1 MSTGGGKKGT
11 GKGPPKKAAAAAE
24 KEEAGTAKVA
34 EKDADTKEDTT
45 SSNGD
50 KKELGKVDNAEPVIK
65 PQSAGAN
72 TRDAAAKVLAQA
84 QKGEWPAVESSL
96 KSMEKMVAAGGE
108 EVNTTPLAGVLD
120 TVC

>member
-11 GKGPPKKAAAAAE
+11 GKGPPKKVAAAAE
-24 KEEAGTAKVA
+24 KEEASTAKVA
-34 EKDADTKEDTT
+34 EKDADKEDAT

-50 KKELGKVDNAEPVIK
+50 KKELVKVDGTEPVIK

-72 TRDAAAKVLAQA
+72 TRDAAAKILAQA
-84 QKGEWPAVESSL
+84 QKGEWPAVEQSL
-96 KSMEKMVAAGGE
+96 KSLEKMVAAGGE
-108 EVNTTPLAGVLD
+108 EANTTPLAGVLD